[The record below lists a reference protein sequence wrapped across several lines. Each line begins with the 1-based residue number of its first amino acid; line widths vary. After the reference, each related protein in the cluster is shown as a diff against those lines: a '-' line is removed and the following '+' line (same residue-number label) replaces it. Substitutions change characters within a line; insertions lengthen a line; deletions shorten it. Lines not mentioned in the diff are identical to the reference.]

1 MGWSPLI
8 FTFVDGAE
16 VPVPVDG
23 ALVRAVLEP
32 HAVGD
37 PRLTAASDEGLY
49 FLVRAADGGE
59 AEVYVGERDIMVS
72 RPHAGGVFGIVA
84 ELVSRLGAVVLDP
97 SDGAVVCRAE
107 EYAHLP
113 VGMRDAAVVV
123 EMTGE
128 ALETALIGPRRP

>member
-8 FTFVDGAE
+8 FTFVDGAA
-16 VPVPVDG
+16 VPVPVDL

-32 HAVGD
+32 HDVGD
-37 PRLTAASDEGLY
+37 PRLTAREDGGLQ
-49 FLVRAADGGE
+49 FFVRAADGGE
-59 AEVYVGERDIMVS
+59 AEIFVGERDIMVS
-72 RPHAGGVFGIVA
+72 RPHAGEVFGIVA

-97 SDGAVVCRAE
+97 GGVGVVCRAE

-113 VGMRDAAVVV
+113 AGMRDAAVVV

-128 ALETALIGPRRP
+128 ALEAALTGPRRR